1 MKRTCLVC
9 GSELPPKR
17 FKYCSKQC
25 GNSAFHER
33 QRIKRRE
40 EKLKER
46 SKSIDEYAKWNA
58 QRQREGLPHISYGK
72 FQGNK
77 YLEKKRGE
85 KDV

>member
-17 FKYCSKQC
+17 MKYCSKQC

-33 QRIKRRE
+33 QKIKRRE

-46 SKSIDEYAKWNA
+46 SKPIEEYAEWSA

-72 FQGNK
+72 YQAERFK
-77 YLEKKRGE
+77 EKL
-85 KDV
+85 KDD